1 MHPACQC
8 MQGVFDGP
16 PAAHAQVDQW
26 LQFAPHLVT
35 GGGLAPACMTVNEA
49 LSLRTF
55 LVGYSLTI
63 ADIAVWAQLQ
73 SACPLLGVSHLLH
86 MQW

>member
-1 MHPACQC
+1 M
-8 MQGVFDGP
+8 
-16 PAAHAQVDQW
+16 HAQVDQW
-26 LQFAPHLVT
+26 LEFAPHLVT

-73 SACPLLGVSHLLH
+73 SARSGLARSRYCTMYTQLLYSRGQILACPVL
-86 MQW
+86 W